1 MQTITIEVNNSI
13 YDHIMFFLKN
23 LPKHLINI
31 HSDKQEQKDKYISK
45 NNRSLK
51 GVFQHYADSNK
62 QALEKSAWRNHIL
75 QKYQRDIDD

>member
-23 LPKHLINI
+23 LPNHLINI
-31 HSDKQEQKDKYISK
+31 HFDNKEQTINYISK
-45 NNRSLK
+45 NRSLR
-51 GVFQHYADSNK
+51 GVFQHYADPNK

-75 QKYQRDIDD
+75 QKYQKDTDD